1 MAHSAYSRRIMRF
14 FLLMIVLTMH
24 ILTDRTQ
31 SSNA

>member
-1 MAHSAYSRRIMRF
+1 MQF
-14 FLLMIVLTMH
+14 FLLMIVLIMR